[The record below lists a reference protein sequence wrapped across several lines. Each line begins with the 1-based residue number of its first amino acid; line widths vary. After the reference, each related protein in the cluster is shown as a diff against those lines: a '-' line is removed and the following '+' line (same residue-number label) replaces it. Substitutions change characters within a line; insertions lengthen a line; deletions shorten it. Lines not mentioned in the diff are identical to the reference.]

1 FIFFIFFISIIT
13 FLYNDAVYFSPLEH
27 CLKLLVSFLASFS
40 IVTLYKIYFDDV
52 LNTIIKHIQIVFL
65 INCAFVV
72 CVMLSSG
79 FKSIASVL
87 LTQNS
92 KMVMLASESIRSF
105 DLVMGGGAVAS
116 VVFSVFFMFSL
127 SSFLIDRNKLSLI
140 SMVFAFL
147 AILFTGRTGLYL
159 TFAFIVPVLLSFNY
173 LSFNRF
179 MVGKVLNNVIVGV
192 FVFMVPLGIFA
203 FLTNVLTPEIYNLL
217 IDNNFSWAF
226 EPIINYINTGGFS
239 SLSSNRLMEMYSNDQ
254 LSFGSLFSL
263 LGTSMS
269 GRDLNNILRTDIGY
283 LRALYTSGFIG
294 LIAIFGKYI
303 YLLIIAFNKINKR
316 KFKRA
321 EIPFLIG
328 IIYYLI
334 IIFIVNFK
342 EYHMVIRSGLPLLM
356 IFMLTLFNLKRKIE
370 N

>member
-1 FIFFIFFISIIT
+1 
-13 FLYNDAVYFSPLEH
+13 
-27 CLKLLVSFLASFS
+27 
-40 IVTLYKIYFDDV
+40 
-52 LNTIIKHIQIVFL
+52 
-65 INCAFVV
+65 
-72 CVMLSSG
+72 MLSSG